1 MKLKQLISLSKSNL
15 QKSNIEDFNLKIKL
29 LIEYVFD
36 IKKEQIILNYDREI
50 DEDKVLEFNNLLEKV
65 KNGVPVQYIINK
77 QEFMGLNFYV
87 DENVLIPQ
95 PDTEILVE
103 EVMSLYPKES
113 KLTILDLCTGSGCI
127 GISLAKYFV
136 NSRVYLSDVS
146 KEALSIAEKNG
157 QKNHVDNIQILQ
169 SNLFE
174 NIPNELDVIVSNPPY
189 IPSKEIPF
197 LSEEVQKEPHIALD
211 GGIEGLDFYQK
222 IIRES
227 PKFLKDKGYLC
238 LEMGYDQKEKIA
250 SLLEKNDAFQRYY
263 TKKDL
268 AGIDRVI
275 VAQKK

>member
-1 MKLKQLISLSKSNL
+1 MTIKQALLTTREKLKEMGKEDAYLQAKRLLSFVLKKSENDCIIH
-15 QKSNIEDFNLKIKL
+15 QEENITEQEIEKIDQYL
-29 LIEYVFD
+29 AQMQEGRPI
-36 IKKEQIILNYDREI
+36 
-50 DEDKVLEFNNLLEKV
+50 
-65 KNGVPVQYIINK
+65 QYITK
-77 QEFMGLNFYV
+77 EQEFMGLPFYV

-113 KLTILDLCTGSGCI
+113 LLTILDLCTGSGCI
-127 GISLAKYFV
+127 GISLAKYFA
-136 NSRVYLSDVS
+136 NSRVYLSDIS

-157 QKNHVDNIQILQ
+157 QKNDIDNIQILQ
-169 SNLFE
+169 SNLFH
-174 NIPNELDVIVSNPPY
+174 NIPKELDVIVSNPPY

-197 LSEEVQKEPHIALD
+197 LPEEVQKEPRIALD

-250 SLLEKNDAFQRYY
+250 NLLENTDNFETYY
-263 TKKDL
+263 IKKDL
-268 AGIDRVI
+268 AGIDRVV

>member
-1 MKLKQLISLSKSNL
+1 MTIKQALLTTREKLKEMGKEDAYLQAKRLLSFVLKKSENDCIIH
-15 QKSNIEDFNLKIKL
+15 QEENITEQEIEKIDQYL
-29 LIEYVFD
+29 AQMQEGRPI
-36 IKKEQIILNYDREI
+36 
-50 DEDKVLEFNNLLEKV
+50 
-65 KNGVPVQYIINK
+65 QYITK
-77 QEFMGLNFYV
+77 EQEFMGLPFYV

-113 KLTILDLCTGSGCI
+113 LLTILDLCTGSGCI
-127 GISLAKYFV
+127 GISLAKYFA
-136 NSRVYLSDVS
+136 NSRVYLSDIS

-157 QKNHVDNIQILQ
+157 QKNDIDNIQILQ
-169 SNLFE
+169 SNLFH
-174 NIPNELDVIVSNPPY
+174 NIPKELDVIVSNPPY

-197 LSEEVQKEPHIALD
+197 LPEEVQKEPRIALD

-227 PKFLKDKGYLC
+227 SKFLKDKGYLC

-250 SLLEKNDAFQRYY
+250 NLLENTDNFETYY
-263 TKKDL
+263 IKKDL
-268 AGIDRVI
+268 AGIDRVV

>member
-1 MKLKQLISLSKSNL
+1 MTIKQALLTTREKLKEMGKEDAYLQAKRLLSFVLKRSENDCIIH
-15 QKSNIEDFNLKIKL
+15 QEENITEQEIEKIGQYL
-29 LIEYVFD
+29 AQM
-36 IKKEQIILNYDREI
+36 KEGRPI
-50 DEDKVLEFNNLLEKV
+50 
-65 KNGVPVQYIINK
+65 QYITK
-77 QEFMGLNFYV
+77 EQEFMGLPFYV

-113 KLTILDLCTGSGCI
+113 LLTILDLCTGSGCI
-127 GISLAKYFV
+127 GISLAKYFA
-136 NSRVYLSDVS
+136 NSRVYLSDIS

-157 QKNHVDNIQILQ
+157 QKNDIDNIQILQ
-169 SNLFE
+169 SNLFH
-174 NIPNELDVIVSNPPY
+174 NIPKELDVIVSNPPY

-197 LSEEVQKEPHIALD
+197 LPEEVQKEPRIALD

-250 SLLEKNDAFQRYY
+250 NLLENTDNFETYY
-263 TKKDL
+263 IKKDL
-268 AGIDRVI
+268 AGIDRVV

>member
-1 MKLKQLISLSKSNL
+1 MTIKQALLTTREKLKEMGKEDAYLQAKRLLSFVLKRSENDCIIH
-15 QKSNIEDFNLKIKL
+15 QEENITEQEIEKIGQYL
-29 LIEYVFD
+29 AQM
-36 IKKEQIILNYDREI
+36 KEGRPI
-50 DEDKVLEFNNLLEKV
+50 
-65 KNGVPVQYIINK
+65 QYITK
-77 QEFMGLNFYV
+77 EQEFMGLPFYV

-113 KLTILDLCTGSGCI
+113 LLTILDLCTGSGCI
-127 GISLAKYFV
+127 GISLAKYFA
-136 NSRVYLSDVS
+136 NSRVYLSDIS

-157 QKNHVDNIQILQ
+157 QKNDIDNIQILQ
-169 SNLFE
+169 SNLFH
-174 NIPNELDVIVSNPPY
+174 NIPKELDVIVSNPPY

-197 LSEEVQKEPHIALD
+197 LPEEVQKEPRIALD

-250 SLLEKNDAFQRYY
+250 NLLENTDNFETYY
-263 TKKDL
+263 IKKDL
-268 AGIDRVI
+268 AGIDREV

>member
-1 MKLKQLISLSKSNL
+1 MTIKQALLTTREKLKEMGKEDAHLQAKRLLSFVL
-15 QKSNIEDFNLKIKL
+15 QRNENDCIVHEEENVTEQEIEKMKQYLAQMQK
-29 LIEYVFD
+29 
-36 IKKEQIILNYDREI
+36 
-50 DEDKVLEFNNLLEKV
+50 
-65 KNGVPVQYIINK
+65 GVPIQYITK
-77 QEFMGLNFYV
+77 EQEFMGYPFYV

-197 LSEEVQKEPHIALD
+197 LPEEVQKEPHIALD

-250 SLLEKNDAFQRYY
+250 SLLEKSNAFQKYY